1 MMDAAFEFSFSGMNM
16 EFMIHV
22 AADGHSTPDGLFIN
36 IMTEKCQLL
45 HQHIKSSKDC
55 LMLVTNIGHQ
65 TASIKIFDKNL
76 MESQL
81 LHFTISNL
89 WDLEEQ
95 LYQLWIEVC
104 RILKDYAVHD
114 PLSELGHIVRYYN
127 STAYEDMMRA
137 CLL

>member
-1 MMDAAFEFSFSGMNM
+1 
-16 EFMIHV
+16 
-22 AADGHSTPDGLFIN
+22 
-36 IMTEKCQLL
+36 
-45 HQHIKSSKDC
+45 
-55 LMLVTNIGHQ
+55 MLVTNIGRQ

-95 LYQLWIEVC
+95 LYQLQIEVHK
-104 RILKDYAVHD
+104 ILKDYAVHD
-114 PLSELGHIVRYYN
+114 PLAKQGHITSYYN
-127 STAYEDMMRA
+127 STAYRDMMHA